1 MTDPNQPFETTTQSP
16 SDQPNTS
23 PSTEPV
29 GNQLLSQAQQES
41 YNIFNEIIDD
51 ITNKKDLDVIL
62 GVVALAMAVVT
73 LIIQY
78 TSSTLINMVLYVT
91 PALSG
96 WVLHAGYTATGK
108 NQKTKLFL
116 LGGISLGLSAVSLY
130 IVAGLIADIR
140 DIIRNILRR
149 IWA

>member
-51 ITNKKDLDVIL
+51 ITDKKDLDVIL
-62 GVVALAMAVVT
+62 GVVALAMAVLT
-73 LIIQY
+73 Y
-78 TSSTLINMVLYVT
+78 S
-91 PALSG
+91 PA
-96 WVLHAGYTATGK
+96 
-108 NQKTKLFL
+108 
-116 LGGISLGLSAVSLY
+116 
-130 IVAGLIADIR
+130 
-140 DIIRNILRR
+140 
-149 IWA
+149 